1 MKSVNRFDFIL
12 EYVKDKNILDIGSC
26 QFGEKREE
34 IKNSCK
40 SYTGLDIELCDD
52 KDVIQG
58 DAQNFNIENKFDLIL
73 AGEVIEHLS
82 NFQGFFMSC
91 KKHLVDGGELLITTP
106 NPYSF
111 SAIFS
116 KLRHEEVNNTLKH
129 TVLFDGF
136 VFKSMAKMNGF
147 IVKEKIFYNM
157 DNPKTLSLK
166 FGKVIGKLFPKY
178 AYGYI
183 FILKVNNDNS

>member
-1 MKSVNRFDFIL
+1 MKSVDRFDFIL
-12 EYVKDKNILDIGSC
+12 KYVKYKNILDIGSC
-26 QFGEKREE
+26 QFGKKREL

-52 KDVIQG
+52 KDVLQG
-58 DAQNFNIENKFDLIL
+58 DAQNFYINKKFDIIL

-82 NFQGFFMSC
+82 NFTGFFMSC
-91 KKHLVDGGELLITTP
+91 KKHLVKGGVLLITTP

-116 KLRHEEVNNTLKH
+116 KLRHEEVNNTVKH

-147 IVKEKIFYNM
+147 IVEEKIFYNM
-157 DNPKTLSLK
+157 DNPQTLSLK
-166 FGKVIGKLFPKY
+166 FGKFIGKLLPKY

-183 FILKVNNDNS
+183 FILKDN